1 MLWRVRQSI
10 PISSK
15 ILEGTALSTPS
26 CSTACTN
33 RLCSS
38 GVQSTYT
45 QFKKKK
51 NSFNNPQKL
60 NNITEVEKKKNSQQ
74 RFSLSLSL
82 PLPVHDS
89 RDFFASHEVCEERER
104 ERERELWDWFPS
116 KRLQVLIRS

>member
-1 MLWRVRQSI
+1 MQLWG
-10 PISSK
+10 PIY
-15 ILEGTALSTPS
+15 LHT
-26 CSTACTN
+26 
-33 RLCSS
+33 
-38 GVQSTYT
+38 VQE
-45 QFKKKK
+45 KK

-60 NNITEVEKKKNSQQ
+60 NNITEVEKKNSQQ

-104 ERERELWDWFPS
+104 ERELWDWFPS